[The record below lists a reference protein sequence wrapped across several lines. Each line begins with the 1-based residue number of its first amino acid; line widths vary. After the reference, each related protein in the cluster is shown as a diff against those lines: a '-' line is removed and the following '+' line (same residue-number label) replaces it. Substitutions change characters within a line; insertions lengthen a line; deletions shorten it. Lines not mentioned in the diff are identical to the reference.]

1 MGKIS
6 DAPEGVKP
14 YLWHGLDAQVRGTM
28 KNATADCPVCG
39 REGKMGIQVHSS
51 LFRCNACNWSGNGTE
66 FLRWL
71 IETSLKRTKQPA
83 YEALAKSRGLLRW
96 DTLPRWGVCRSA
108 LLPDRWLVPAYS
120 PDGEV
125 RQVYSYLRDP
135 KTNRHR
141 LIGTPTFS
149 HGLCIAGQTLEA
161 KRQDVVVCEGP
172 WDGMA
177 YDEALRLNSDTETTV
192 VAVPGC
198 NVFPDSW
205 APLFAEKRVWLL
217 YDSDRPRHLCNE
229 CGRYIEGYTEGSECS
244 HCKTVV
250 PPQQVVPAGLGGMQN
265 AARVLAR
272 ATPPPAAV
280 YYLDW
285 GPDGYDPDKPAGYD
299 VRDYLRQSDVIQ
311 DRGRLA
317 GELRVRSQ
325 MVPEEWIVGLSP
337 GTPKAAAVGMLPTF
351 CDSWPEMIKAWRKAL
366 KWTVGLDTA
375 LSVMLASVVST
386 KAVGDQLWVK
396 VVGPASC
403 LDGNTPIH
411 DPVDGTTASVQTRWQ
426 TGRKFFV
433 YTRRHDG
440 TLGVAQALPPER
452 FDPTPMYELTF
463 ASGRT
468 LTVTGGHRL
477 WDGEEYVSVETV
489 RERLLRGAVCRL
501 PTISEF
507 DLSARMPGVR
517 RWWQTAEDSLNGCRV
532 CPYSCG
538 GPPLGGLG
546 NARGAAPSQADVL
559 EHDRCVPVD
568 VVGRTRTRSHLVRPA
583 SVRYS
588 SCRAALPGTSPPHEV
603 ECALPPYADS
613 GAGLACWFRPC
624 APSPQPSALV
634 GTELVP
640 VSVSPVSR
648 LSGGESS
655 QPNVGIYR
663 LAQRLCPVGGHTPL
677 LSSHCDTK
685 QLTAGYAVGAIH
697 AASPDVASLPPPL
710 DTSAKQGSRPSCVGT
725 LQPRSCQ
732 TDTGGS
738 LPHVALDSRLQPSRI
753 LRVDR
758 VSTMPVYNTLPE
770 TDAVVKVTYVGD
782 RPYYDF
788 HVPETN
794 TYWAAG
800 YFHHNCGKSTLC
812 EALSVSRKYVKA
824 VSTIRG
830 FHSGYI
836 TDREGAVD
844 NSLVAQLGDK
854 TLIIKDGDTLMK
866 SPNVEQILSEARDIY
881 DRVSRTSYRNAVN
894 REYHINMTMIICGT
908 SSIRAMDQSEL
919 GERFV
924 DCVIMDDIDD
934 ELEDEILLR
943 VVHKASRNM
952 SFEAN
957 GKMETQYEP
966 ELAKA
971 MQLTGGYVEYLRE
984 NAHKLLQRV
993 KAEEADL
1000 RQCHRMA
1007 KLVSFMRARPSL
1019 KQDEAAEREASF
1031 RLAGQMVR
1039 LATSLAA
1046 VLGKTTL
1053 DEDVMNRTRKV
1064 ALDTARGRTLELAK
1078 HLYREREAGTYVSNL
1093 AAWTG
1098 ETEVKTRVLLKFL
1111 RRIGAVDSFAPQRL
1125 RGNTVRARW
1134 RLTARMERL
1143 YREVVLANEPGA

>member
-6 DAPEGVKP
+6 DAPEGLKP

-39 REGKMGIQVHSS
+39 REGKMGIQVNSS

-71 IETSLKRTKQPA
+71 IETSLKRTRQPA

-108 LLPDRWLVPAYS
+108 LLPDRWLVPAYA

-135 KTNRHR
+135 KTSRHR

-149 HGLCIAGQTLEA
+149 HGLCVAGQA
-161 KRQDVVVCEGP
+161 VDVKRLDVVVCEGP

-177 YDEALRLNSDTETTV
+177 YDEALRLNGDTETAV
-192 VAVPGC
+192 VAAPGC

-229 CGRYIEGYTEGSECS
+229 CGRYLDGYTEGGECFY
-244 HCKTVV
+244 CKTVV
-250 PPQQVVPAGLGGMQN
+250 PPQQVAPAGLGGMQN

-272 ATPPPAAV
+272 AVSPPAAV

-285 GPDGYDPDKPAGYD
+285 GPEGFDPNKPPGYD
-299 VRDYLRQSDVIQ
+299 VRDYLRQSNVIQ

-325 MVPEEWIVGLSP
+325 AVPEEWIVGLTP
-337 GTPKAAAVGMLPTF
+337 GAPKSAAVGMLPLF

-375 LSVMLASVVST
+375 LSVMLASIVST

-396 VVGPASC
+396 IVGPAS
-403 LDGNTPIH
+403 
-411 DPVDGTTASVQTRWQ
+411 
-426 TGRKFFV
+426 
-433 YTRRHDG
+433 
-440 TLGVAQALPPER
+440 
-452 FDPTPMYELTF
+452 
-463 ASGRT
+463 
-468 LTVTGGHRL
+468 
-477 WDGEEYVSVETV
+477 
-489 RERLLRGAVCRL
+489 
-501 PTISEF
+501 
-507 DLSARMPGVR
+507 
-517 RWWQTAEDSLNGCRV
+517 
-532 CPYSCG
+532 
-538 GPPLGGLG
+538 
-546 NARGAAPSQADVL
+546 
-559 EHDRCVPVD
+559 
-568 VVGRTRTRSHLVRPA
+568 
-583 SVRYS
+583 
-588 SCRAALPGTSPPHEV
+588 
-603 ECALPPYADS
+603 
-613 GAGLACWFRPC
+613 
-624 APSPQPSALV
+624 
-634 GTELVP
+634 
-640 VSVSPVSR
+640 
-648 LSGGESS
+648 
-655 QPNVGIYR
+655 
-663 LAQRLCPVGGHTPL
+663 
-677 LSSHCDTK
+677 
-685 QLTAGYAVGAIH
+685 
-697 AASPDVASLPPPL
+697 
-710 DTSAKQGSRPSCVGT
+710 
-725 LQPRSCQ
+725 
-732 TDTGGS
+732 
-738 LPHVALDSRLQPSRI
+738 
-753 LRVDR
+753 
-758 VSTMPVYNTLPE
+758 
-770 TDAVVKVTYVGD
+770 
-782 RPYYDF
+782 
-788 HVPETN
+788 
-794 TYWAAG
+794 
-800 YFHHNCGKSTLC
+800 CGKSTLC
-812 EALSVSRKYVKA
+812 EALSISRKYVKA

-836 TDREGAVD
+836 TDREGVVD

-894 REYHINMTMIICGT
+894 REYHVNMTMIICGT

-919 GERFV
+919 GERFI
-924 DCVIMDDIDD
+924 DCVIMNDIDD

-943 VVHKASRNM
+943 VVHKAARNM

-966 ELAKA
+966 ELARA

-993 KAEEADL
+993 KPEEADL

-1019 KQDEAAEREASF
+1019 KQDEVAEREASF

-1098 ETEVKTRVLLKFL
+1098 DTEVKTRVLLKFL

>member
-149 HGLCIAGQTLEA
+149 HGLCIAGQALET

-205 APLFAEKRVWLL
+205 APLFADKRVWLL

-229 CGRYIEGYTEGSECS
+229 CGRYMEGYTEGSECS

-250 PPQQVVPAGLGGMQN
+250 PPQQVAPAGLGGMQN

-272 ATPPPAAV
+272 AVPQPAAV

-299 VRDYLRQSDVIQ
+299 VRDYLRQSNVIQ

-325 MVPEEWIVGLSP
+325 MVPEEWIIGLSP
-337 GTPKAAAVGMLPTF
+337 GAPKAAAVGMLPTF
-351 CDSWPEMIKAWRKAL
+351 CDSWPEIIKAWRKAL

-396 VVGPASC
+396 VVGPAS
-403 LDGNTPIH
+403 
-411 DPVDGTTASVQTRWQ
+411 
-426 TGRKFFV
+426 
-433 YTRRHDG
+433 
-440 TLGVAQALPPER
+440 
-452 FDPTPMYELTF
+452 
-463 ASGRT
+463 
-468 LTVTGGHRL
+468 
-477 WDGEEYVSVETV
+477 
-489 RERLLRGAVCRL
+489 
-501 PTISEF
+501 
-507 DLSARMPGVR
+507 
-517 RWWQTAEDSLNGCRV
+517 
-532 CPYSCG
+532 
-538 GPPLGGLG
+538 
-546 NARGAAPSQADVL
+546 
-559 EHDRCVPVD
+559 
-568 VVGRTRTRSHLVRPA
+568 
-583 SVRYS
+583 
-588 SCRAALPGTSPPHEV
+588 
-603 ECALPPYADS
+603 
-613 GAGLACWFRPC
+613 
-624 APSPQPSALV
+624 
-634 GTELVP
+634 
-640 VSVSPVSR
+640 
-648 LSGGESS
+648 
-655 QPNVGIYR
+655 
-663 LAQRLCPVGGHTPL
+663 
-677 LSSHCDTK
+677 
-685 QLTAGYAVGAIH
+685 
-697 AASPDVASLPPPL
+697 
-710 DTSAKQGSRPSCVGT
+710 
-725 LQPRSCQ
+725 
-732 TDTGGS
+732 
-738 LPHVALDSRLQPSRI
+738 
-753 LRVDR
+753 
-758 VSTMPVYNTLPE
+758 
-770 TDAVVKVTYVGD
+770 
-782 RPYYDF
+782 
-788 HVPETN
+788 
-794 TYWAAG
+794 
-800 YFHHNCGKSTLC
+800 CGKSTLC

-1064 ALDTARGRTLELAK
+1064 ALDTARGRTLELAR

-1098 ETEVKTRVLLKFL
+1098 ETEVKTRMLLKFL

-1143 YREVVLANEPGA
+1143 YREVVLANEAGA